1 MKKYLLF
8 YILAFICIILM
19 VSCKKSQEKNNK
31 DSSKESNSYEAFEEI
46 ENLTEELLLSVSK
59 KDWNS
64 SAQQVKSLHST
75 WNSFFS
81 EAHKKGMSAEKAEAF
96 NKDLNQLTSLVIA
109 QAMEESR
116 KKAELEYK
124 RASLKLQQQLEGEK
138 SKEESKSS
146 SDEKPGEKN
155 ETKQEEITLP
165 EEELPENYPLLT
177 ASDSE
182 LKIAQAA
189 VQITKHLPYMS
200 DLFKV
205 KTPSE
210 ILTLKYLIR
219 DIKIASKLGE
229 WDLVHKDLKEIEE
242 IWPKLQADITEKKE
256 PLAIQFNQI
265 LIELKDVIE
274 QKDSTLTTI
283 KADIALENIK
293 SMTDLF
299 K

>member
-1 MKKYLLF
+1 
-8 YILAFICIILM
+8 
-19 VSCKKSQEKNNK
+19 
-31 DSSKESNSYEAFEEI
+31 
-46 ENLTEELLLSVSK
+46 
-59 KDWNS
+59 
-64 SAQQVKSLHST
+64 
-75 WNSFFS
+75 
-81 EAHKKGMSAEKAEAF
+81 
-96 NKDLNQLTSLVIA
+96 
-109 QAMEESR
+109 
-116 KKAELEYK
+116 
-124 RASLKLQQQLEGEK
+124 LKLQQQLEGEK

-242 IWPKLQADITEKKE
+242 IWPKLQADITEKKN
-256 PLAIQFNQI
+256 LSLF
-265 LIELKDVIE
+265 
-274 QKDSTLTTI
+274 SLT
-283 KADIALENIK
+283 K
-293 SMTDLF
+293 S
-299 K
+299 